1 MVVAAMFGSFALA
14 YFLSALVRGVTATL
28 APALSAELGL
38 RAGDLGLL
46 GGAYFLGFAVFQLP
60 VGIGLDRFGPKRV
73 LLGLVAVAVAACA
86 AFALAQNFWGL
97 TLARGAIGVGVSAC
111 LMAPMTAFR
120 LRLAA
125 PLQVR
130 LNAWMLMAGSS
141 GMLASTVPVQWL
153 LPSLGWRGLFWA
165 IAACFALAWL
175 ALWVFVPT
183 DSDNPP
189 SASRTET
196 GSWRQL
202 LRNPV
207 FVAFAP
213 VAFFVYGG
221 LIALQSLW
229 VGPWLTLVGGQSPA
243 AAAQG
248 LAWLNG
254 AMLLSFLAW
263 GYATPRLFARGWSV
277 PELVT
282 WGVPVSLFF
291 LGLGVWWG
299 AGAGAGVWAL
309 FCVST
314 TVVSLSQPAI
324 GQAFEGAW
332 AGRALTTYNL
342 VIFAGVFLL
351 QWGLGLAMDG
361 FVALGA
367 APAMALRGAFALLWL
382 GSLLSYVWLLWRT
395 RNWGQG
401 RRAPGAQ

>member
-1 MVVAAMFGSFALA
+1 MFGSFALA

-46 GGAYFLGFAVFQLP
+46 GGAYFLGFAAFQLP

-73 LLGLVAVAVAACA
+73 LLALVAVAVAACA

-120 LRLAA
+120 LRLAP

-130 LNAWMLMAGSS
+130 LNAWMLMAGSF

-175 ALWVFVPT
+175 ALWVLVPADLAVAPAT
-183 DSDNPP
+183 PGS
-189 SASRTET
+189 
-196 GSWRQL
+196 GSWREV

-213 VAFFVYGG
+213 VAFFAYGG

-229 VGPWLTLVGGQSPA
+229 IGPWLTLVVGQSPA
-243 AAAQG
+243 ASAQG
-248 LAWLNG
+248 LAWLNA

-277 PELVT
+277 PGLIA
-282 WGVPVSLFF
+282 WGVPASLFF

-299 AGAGAGVWAL
+299 SGAGAGVWAL

-324 GQAFEGAW
+324 GQAFAGAW

-351 QWGLGLAMDG
+351 QWGLGLAVDG

-367 APAMALRGAFALLWL
+367 APATALRGAFALLWL
-382 GSLLSYVWLLWRT
+382 GSLLSYAWLLWRT
-395 RNWGQG
+395 RNWGPG
-401 RRAPGAQ
+401 RRVPDVHQSNRQD